1 LHSQETFFRTCAF
14 LKVSET
20 FSRRTPEGTVCAAA
34 AAAAAE
40 ALPRPARAEALDDFE
55 EEELEGESSP
65 SSSASAAASS
75 EAAAATGAGGGGGGA
90 AAALPC
96 VFLMTIFWMRFFFG
110 ERGLKRRSMSWP
122 SRQSPGFFFF
132 SLSLR
137 FYPLV
142 LSFSLTSM
150 AESAAS
156 AALCAADF
164 LGLADAAT
172 EREAG
177 GGEPTERRRKCD
189 AADGGGSG
197 ARCCC
202 CGAAAAATALRGA
215 PNELLLA
222 MPPRVATTT
231 GCCIFKKRR
240 ANRTKGSCRRSG
252 TPPKKNLDESKCKPT
267 TE

>member
-1 LHSQETFFRTCAF
+1 
-14 LKVSET
+14 
-20 FSRRTPEGTVCAAA
+20 
-34 AAAAAE
+34 
-40 ALPRPARAEALDDFE
+40 
-55 EEELEGESSP
+55 
-65 SSSASAAASS
+65 
-75 EAAAATGAGGGGGGA
+75 
-90 AAALPC
+90 

-240 ANRTKGSCRRSG
+240 AKRTKGSCRRSG

-267 TE
+267 EQNRTLSERKRERQKKTPSLQMRLSLACLAASAARTVSRRAQRGIYAGKDVRSGNKVSEDGGNR